1 MASRR
6 FEEYLRTTESKGGEV
21 VSARESPL
29 QPGAVTQVKTD
40 GGAVARTI
48 GHEARQS
55 ADIAEQK
62 QGESLLSAEK
72 RTLEMIANGV
82 SLTDVLEDLCGAID
96 AQDPDIISTVLLM
109 DPDRKRLWPAAL
121 RMPFLY
127 PIG

>member
-1 MASRR
+1 MP
-6 FEEYLRTTESKGGEV
+6 GN
-21 VSARESPL
+21 PL

-109 DPDRKRLWPAAL
+109 DPDRKWLWPAAL